1 MATPRSDRARALRAE
16 RRRPGAPSR
25 WSRHRRGNPVGG
37 SVREA
42 LAARLPQW
50 SGRRLVAALL
60 LAAAAGTAVQALQPA
75 PAVEDGTVVV
85 LTADAPAGHVL
96 RATDVRAAPAPPGLV
111 PRGAAASTAAA
122 VGRRL
127 ASPAREG
134 EVVTDARLAGPG
146 LLAGARAGD
155 VAVGLPLPAASSEL
169 VAPGDAVLVLAAPAD
184 PLLSDPS
191 AATAPGAA
199 VVAERAVVL
208 RVPER
213 GGDGALG
220 PLGGADP
227 AGGVV
232 VLALGRDEA
241 RGVAAAVAA
250 RSGVQ
255 LALLP
260 DR

>member
-1 MATPRSDRARALRAE
+1 M
-16 RRRPGAPSR
+16 
-25 WSRHRRGNPVGG
+25 
-37 SVREA
+37 REA
-42 LAARLPQW
+42 LVARLPPW

-60 LAAAAGTAVQALQPA
+60 LAVAAGTAVQALRPA
-75 PAVEDGTVVV
+75 PAVEDGTLVV

-96 RATDVRAAPAPPGLV
+96 RATDLRAAPAPPGLV
-111 PRGAAASTAAA
+111 PGGAAASPAAV

-184 PLLSDPS
+184 PLLTDPS
-191 AATAPGAA
+191 AATASVAD

-213 GGDGALG
+213 GGEGALG
-220 PLGGADP
+220 PLGGDP

-250 RSGVQ
+250 GSGVQ

>member
-1 MATPRSDRARALRAE
+1 MVTSRSDAVRAPRTGRG
-16 RRRPGAPSR
+16 RPGAPSR
-25 WSRHRRGNPVGG
+25 WSRRRRGGRPGG
-37 SVREA
+37 SLRGA
-42 LAARLPQW
+42 LRDRLPPW
-50 SGRRLVAALL
+50 SGRRTVAALL
-60 LAAAAGTAVQALQPA
+60 LATAAGTAVQALRPA
-75 PAVEDGTVVV
+75 PAAEDGTVVV

-96 RATDVRAAPAPPGLV
+96 RATDLRAAPAPPGLV

-169 VAPGDAVLVLAAPAD
+169 VAPGDVVLLLAAPAD
-184 PLLSDPS
+184 PLLADPS

-213 GGDGALG
+213 AGDGALG
-220 PLGGADP
+220 PLGGDP

-250 RSGVQ
+250 GSGVQ

-260 DR
+260 DP